1 MLYIALY
8 NTIMS
13 ETNNAKKSLRGAD
26 YIRQFAR
33 LLSTRP
39 GVYRMI
45 DAKDTVLY
53 VGKAKHLKNRVS
65 NYANKGALSTRILR
79 MVEQTVKMEV
89 IETRNEAEAL
99 LLEANLIKKFQP
111 RFNILLKDDKSYP
124 YIRLTSH
131 HFPRIV
137 KHRGAQKKSDTYFG
151 PFASAGAVKQTID
164 TLQRAFLLRPCSD
177 SVFNNRSRP
186 CLQYQIKRCSAP
198 CVEKVNQQEY
208 QHLLN
213 QAHAFLKGKSRE
225 VQEDITKQMQ
235 AYSEAM
241 NFEQAALCRDRI
253 RVLTQIQQQQTMYQ
267 ANLGEADVI
276 ACHSASGQACLQVWF
291 FRGGQHYGNHAYFP
305 SNAQERD
312 KADIISAFIGQYYQS
327 HPIPKEI
334 LVEVEPDEKDILQEA
349 LSLHAQRNV
358 TISVPQRGDRKQ
370 LIIQLQKQ
378 AENALALRLAERKS
392 ELAHLKSLQ
401 TLFELP
407 NIPKR
412 VEVYDNSHIS
422 GTHAVGAMIFSGE
435 EGFEKNNYRRFTIR
449 NTELTPGDDYAMM
462 REVLTR
468 RLKRLQKEDAD
479 KTLGMWP
486 DLLLIDGGKGQMSA
500 VTDVMTALNITDV
513 PYVCISKGPD
523 RNAGREQF
531 HIPGKDSF
539 QLPINDPTLHY
550 LQRLRDEAH
559 RFAITSHRIK
569 RSKAI
574 RTSVLDDIPGIGATR
589 KKALMMHFGSAKG
602 VEVAS
607 LKELQ
612 NTPGINAAIAQRI
625 YDYFNG

>member
-1 MLYIALY
+1 MYY
-8 NTIMS
+8 IMS
-13 ETNNAKKSLRGAD
+13 MSDNSSAKKSLHGAA
-26 YIRQFAR
+26 YIREFAS
-33 LLSTRP
+33 LLSTKP

-45 DAKDTVLY
+45 DGKDEVLY
-53 VGKAKHLKNRVS
+53 IGKAKHLKHRVS

-79 MVEQTVKMEV
+79 MVELTVKMEV

-99 LLEANLIKKFQP
+99 LLEANLIKKFKP
-111 RFNILLKDDKSYP
+111 RYNILLKDDKSYP
-124 YIRLTSH
+124 YIRLTNH
-131 HFPRIV
+131 EFPRIE
-137 KHRGAQKKSDTYFG
+137 KHRGTQKKGDRYFG

-177 SVFNNRSRP
+177 SIFNNRSRP

-198 CVEKVNQQEY
+198 CVGYVSQEGY
-208 QHLLN
+208 QHLMD
-213 QAHAFLKGKSRE
+213 QAQAFLKGKSRE
-225 VQEDITKQMQ
+225 VQQSVAEEMQ
-235 AYSEAM
+235 AHSEAM

-253 RVLTQIQQQQTMYQ
+253 KVLTQIQQQQTLYQ
-267 ANLGEADVI
+267 GSLDDADVI
-276 ACHSASGQACLQVWF
+276 ACHVASGQACLQVWF
-291 FRGGQHYGNHAYFP
+291 FRAGQHYGNHAYFP
-305 SNAQERD
+305 SNAQERE
-312 KADIISAFIGQYYQS
+312 KPEIIAAFIGQYYQS

-334 LVEVEPDEKDILQEA
+334 LVEVEPEDKDTLQEA
-349 LSLHAQRNV
+349 LSLLAEKH
-358 TISVPQRGDRKQ
+358 ISITVPQRGDRKQ

-378 AENALALRLAERKS
+378 AENALSLRLAERKS

-401 TLFELP
+401 ILFDLP
-407 NIPKR
+407 VVPKR
-412 VEVYDNSHIS
+412 IEVYDNSHIS
-422 GTHAVGAMIFSGE
+422 GTHAVGAMICSGE
-435 EGFEKNNYRRFTIR
+435 AGFEKNNYRRFTIR
-449 NTELTPGDDYAMM
+449 NTELSAGDDYGMM

-486 DLLLIDGGKGQMSA
+486 DVLLIDGGKGQMSA
-500 VTDVMTALNITDV
+500 VTDVMNALNIHDV

-531 HIPGKDSF
+531 HMPNKDSF
-539 QLPINDPTLHY
+539 QLPLNDPTLHY

-569 RSKAI
+569 RSNAI
-574 RTSVLDDIPGIGATR
+574 RTSVLDDIAGIGATR
-589 KKALMMHFGSAKG
+589 KKALMMHFGSAKA
-602 VEVAS
+602 VETAS

-612 NTPGINAAIAQRI
+612 NTPNINAAMAQRI